1 MATADTG
8 SMKSSP
14 PASSSGS
21 PTRAPTT
28 GQKLEK
34 ENLNSSNPTTP
45 NCDEEEAE
53 DDDLKNLNE
62 DEQLRQKLARI
73 QKRLEE
79 SHRHFLREIDR
90 ISKEEKALLEYCE
103 ELKEVLNSM

>member
-1 MATADTG
+1 
-8 SMKSSP
+8 
-14 PASSSGS
+14 
-21 PTRAPTT
+21 
-28 GQKLEK
+28 
-34 ENLNSSNPTTP
+34 LNSSNPTTP

-62 DEQLRQKLARI
+62 DEQFRQKLARI

-103 ELKEVLNSM
+103 ELKEAGMIESVSKFLLNETIPYGA